1 MAAFKRV
8 APCRPD
14 SWQKTE
20 TLVAALD
27 IAPEMT
33 VTDRGTGS
41 GYMLPHLVRAVGP
54 DGVVIAHP
62 MQARQALFGP
72 PPTLPSFRRPLPRPP
87 AEKVDPLYG
96 RPSIRPTLLDCIC
109 TSTAA

>member
-8 APCRPD
+8 ALCRPD
-14 SWQKTE
+14 AWQTTE

-27 IAPEMT
+27 TAPGMT
-33 VTDRGTGS
+33 VTDRGTGT
-41 GYMLPHLVRAVGP
+41 GYMLPHLVRAVGS

-72 PPTLPSFRRPLPRPP
+72 PPSPPFVPSPFAATASR
-87 AEKVDPLYG
+87 KG
-96 RPSIRPTLLDCIC
+96 RPSIRPTLLDCIR
-109 TSTAA
+109 TLTAA